1 MSRLITVFIECKTG
15 SVRHA
20 FEETFVRKPGYIVT
34 QAKQAGAADVL
45 ILELDEANPQRTF
58 SSIRSTVSAASQ
70 TEIFLTAGRTDTQ
83 IMLEAFR
90 LGVKEFIPQPI
101 NAQEME
107 AALGRFEE
115 RLCARVPTRER
126 KAGKVLSI
134 IGAKGGV
141 GTSTVATSLAASVK
155 QVVPSKSVALMDL
168 NLQNSDLTLFL
179 DLRTSGGL
187 RDLSQDLSRLDETIL
202 DSVLVKHKSGI
213 NLLPSGYDGL
223 DGMTAPSGCVAH
235 TLDLMQS
242 LYDLVFVDCGHT
254 LNTTKEALDFSST
267 IILVTTLN
275 VPAVRRTKQLLD
287 AFRDAHY
294 ESNKIMLVINRYST
308 RDEEL
313 LRHTEE
319 TLKRKIDGLIPND
332 YASTNRAINDGQPL
346 TVMAPRAAITQ
357 WYLQQVGLLGGNDQ
371 ENQHEVTDR
380 KNTKRGSFLTRYLPG
395 LGLDAKAKFQS
406 S

>member
-1 MSRLITVFIECKTG
+1 MSRLITVFIECKTDA
-15 SVRHA
+15 VRHV
-20 FEETFVRKPGYIVT
+20 FQETFARKPGYIVT

-58 SSIRSTVSAASQ
+58 SSIRSTVSATSQ

-107 AALGRFEE
+107 AALGRLEE
-115 RLCARVPTRER
+115 RLCARVPIRER
-126 KAGKVLSI
+126 KAGKVVSI

-141 GTSTVATSLAASVK
+141 GASTVATNLSVTTRH
-155 QVVPSKSVALMDL
+155 VCSAKSVALMDL

-179 DLRTSGGL
+179 DLPASGGL

-202 DSVLVKHKSGI
+202 QSVIMKHKSGI
-213 NLLPSGYDGL
+213 DLLPSGYDGL
-223 DGMTAPSGCVAH
+223 NGMTPASGCVTH

-242 LYDLVFVDCGHT
+242 LYDCVFIDCGHALET
-254 LNTTKEALDFSST
+254 SKEALDFSSI

-287 AFRDAHY
+287 AFGDAHY
-294 ESNKIMLVINRYST
+294 DSNKIMLVVNRYSA

-319 TLKRKIDGLIPND
+319 TLRHKVYGLIPND
-332 YASTNRAINDGQPL
+332 YASTNRAGNDGQPL
-346 TVMAPRAAITQ
+346 TMVAPRAAITQ
-357 WYLQQVGLLGGNDQ
+357 WYLRQGSIFGGNDQ
-371 ENQHEVTDR
+371 ENQHEVTDQ
-380 KNTKRGSFLTRYLPG
+380 KNIKRGSFLTRYLPG

>member
-20 FEETFVRKPGYIVT
+20 FEEVFARKPGYILT
-34 QAKQAGAADVL
+34 QAKQSGAADVL
-45 ILELDEANPQRTF
+45 ILEVDETNPQRTF
-58 SSIRSTVSAASQ
+58 SSIRSTVNAASQ

-83 IMLEAFR
+83 MMLEAFR

-107 AALGRFEE
+107 AALGRLEE
-115 RLCARVPTRER
+115 RLCAKVPTRER
-126 KAGKVLSI
+126 KVGKVVSI

-141 GTSTVATSLAASVK
+141 GTSTVATNLAAGTK
-155 QVVPSKSVALMDL
+155 HNIPSKSVALMDL

-179 DLRTSGGL
+179 DMPASGGL
-187 RDLSQDLSRLDETIL
+187 RDLSEDLSRLDETIL
-202 DSVLVKHKSGI
+202 ESVLMKHKSGLD
-213 NLLPSGYDGL
+213 LLPSGYDGL
-223 DGMTAPSGCVAH
+223 NGMVPASGCVMH

-254 LNTTKEALDFSST
+254 LDTKEALDFSST

-287 AFRDAHY
+287 VFRDAHY
-294 ESNKIMLVINRYST
+294 GSNKVMLVVNRYNT

-313 LRHTEE
+313 LRHTEDA
-319 TLKRKIDGLIPND
+319 LKHKVDGLIPND
-332 YASTNRAINDGQPL
+332 YTSTNRAGNDGQPL
-346 TVMAPRAAITQ
+346 TMVAPRAAITQ
-357 WYLQQVGLLGGNDQ
+357 WYLQQGGVFDGNDQ
-371 ENQHEVTDR
+371 EDQHDATEQ
-380 KNTKRGSFLTRYLPG
+380 KNTKKGSFFTRYLPS

>member
-1 MSRLITVFIECKTG
+1 MSRLITVFIECRTATI
-15 SVRHA
+15 RHA
-20 FEETFVRKPGYIVT
+20 FEETFARKSGYIVT
-34 QAKQAGAADVL
+34 QAKQAGAADIL
-45 ILELDEANPQRTF
+45 ILELDVTNPQRTF

-70 TEIFLTAGRTDTQ
+70 TEIFLSAGHTDTQ

-90 LGVKEFIPQPI
+90 LGVKEFISQPI

-115 RLCARVPTRER
+115 RLGARVPTRER
-126 KAGKVLSI
+126 KTGRVVSI

-141 GTSTVATSLAASVK
+141 GTSTVVTNLAASVK
-155 QVVPSKSVALMDL
+155 HVAPSKSVALMDL

-179 DLRTSGGL
+179 DLPSSGGI

-202 DSVLVKHKSGI
+202 NSVIMKHKSGI
-213 NLLPSGYDGL
+213 DLLASGYDGL
-223 DGMTAPSGCVAH
+223 NGMTPASGCVTH

-242 LYDLVFVDCGHT
+242 LYDLVFVDCGHI
-254 LNTTKEALDFSST
+254 LDTTKEALDFSST

-287 AFRDAHY
+287 AFRDARY
-294 ESNKIMLVINRYST
+294 ESDKIMLIVNRYST

-319 TLKRKIDGLIPND
+319 TLKHKANGLIPND
-332 YASTNRAINDGQPL
+332 YAPTNRAINDGQPL
-346 TVMAPRAAITQ
+346 TVVAPRAAITQ
-357 WYLQQVGLLGGNDQ
+357 WYLRQGAMFGGKDQ
-371 ENQHEVTDR
+371 ENQHEVTDQ
-380 KNTKRGSFLTRYLPG
+380 KNIKRGSFFNRYLPG

>member
-1 MSRLITVFIECKTG
+1 MSRLITVFIECKTDA
-15 SVRHA
+15 VRHT
-20 FEETFVRKPGYIVT
+20 FEEMFEGKPGYILT
-34 QAKQAGAADVL
+34 QAKQAGAADIL

-58 SSIRSTVSAASQ
+58 SSIRSTVIAASQ

-83 IMLEAFR
+83 VMLEAFR

-101 NAQEME
+101 NPQEME
-107 AALGRFEE
+107 AALSRFEQ
-115 RLCARVPTRER
+115 RLGGRVPTRQR
-126 KAGKVLSI
+126 KAGKVVSI

-141 GTSTVATSLAASVK
+141 GTSTVATNLSVSTRHVSPK
-155 QVVPSKSVALMDL
+155 TSVSLMDL

-179 DLRTSGGL
+179 DLPTSGGL

-202 DSVLVKHKSGI
+202 ESVLMKHKSGI
-213 NLLPSGYDGL
+213 DLLPSGYDGVN
-223 DGMTAPSGCVAH
+223 GMAPTSGCITH

-254 LNTTKEALDFSST
+254 LDATKEALDFSST

-287 AFRDAHY
+287 VFHDARY
-294 ESNKIMLVINRYST
+294 GSNKVMLVVNRYNT

-313 LRHTEE
+313 LRHTED
-319 TLKRKIDGLIPND
+319 TLKHKIDGLIPND
-332 YASTNRAINDGQPL
+332 YTSTNRAINDGQPMTML
-346 TVMAPRAAITQ
+346 APRAAITQ
-357 WYLQQVGLLGGNDQ
+357 WYLKQGATFSMNDQ
-371 ENQHEVTDR
+371 HELTEQQ
-380 KNTKRGSFLTRYLPG
+380 NAKRGSFFTRCLPG
-395 LGLDAKAKFQS
+395 LGFDGKAKFQS

>member
-1 MSRLITVFIECKTG
+1 MSRLITVFIECKTDA
-15 SVRHA
+15 VRHA
-20 FEETFVRKPGYIVT
+20 FEETFARKSGYIVT

-58 SSIRSTVSAASQ
+58 SSIRSTVNAVSQ

-101 NAQEME
+101 NPQEME
-107 AALGRFEE
+107 AALSRFEE
-115 RLCARVPTRER
+115 RLGARVPTRER
-126 KAGKVLSI
+126 KAGRVVSI

-141 GTSTVATSLAASVK
+141 GTSTVATNLSVSK
-155 QVVPSKSVALMDL
+155 RCVSSTKSVALMDL

-179 DLRTSGGL
+179 DLPATGGL

-202 DSVLVKHKSGI
+202 DSVLMKHKSGI
-213 NLLPSGYDGL
+213 DLLPSGYDGL
-223 DGMTAPSGCVAH
+223 NGMTPASGCVTH

-242 LYDLVFVDCGHT
+242 LYDCVFIDCGHALET
-254 LNTTKEALDFSST
+254 SKEALDFAST

-287 AFRDAHY
+287 AFCDAHY
-294 ESNKIMLVINRYST
+294 ESNKIMLVVNRYST

-319 TLKRKIDGLIPND
+319 TLKHKVDGLIPND
-332 YASTNRAINDGQPL
+332 YVSTNRAINDGQPL
-346 TVMAPRAAITQ
+346 TVVAARAAITQ
-357 WYLQQVGLLGGNDQ
+357 WYLQQGAVFGGNDHGDR
-371 ENQHEVTDR
+371 HEATDQ
-380 KNTKRGSFLTRYLPG
+380 KSTKRGSFFTRYLPG

>member
-1 MSRLITVFIECKTG
+1 MSRLITVFIECKTDA
-15 SVRHA
+15 VRQA
-20 FEETFVRKPGYIVT
+20 FEETFARKPGYIVT
-34 QAKQAGAADVL
+34 QAKQVGAADVL
-45 ILELDEANPQRTF
+45 ILELDEDNPQRTF

-101 NAQEME
+101 NPQEME
-107 AALGRFEE
+107 AALSRFEE
-115 RLCARVPTRER
+115 RLGARVPTRER
-126 KAGKVLSI
+126 KAGKVVSI
-134 IGAKGGV
+134 IGTKGGV
-141 GTSTVATSLAASVK
+141 GTSTVATNLAASVK
-155 QVVPSKSVALMDL
+155 QIVPSKSVALMDL

-179 DLRTSGGL
+179 DLPATGGL

-202 DSVLVKHKSGI
+202 DSVLMKHKSGI
-213 NLLPSGYDGL
+213 DLLPSGYNGL
-223 DGMTAPSGCVAH
+223 DGMTPASGCVIH

-242 LYDLVFVDCGHT
+242 LYDLVFADCGHT
-254 LNTTKEALDFSST
+254 LDTTKEALDFSST
-267 IILVTTLN
+267 IIVVTTLN

-294 ESNKIMLVINRYST
+294 GSNKVMLVVNRYNS

-313 LRHTEE
+313 LRHTED
-319 TLKRKIDGLIPND
+319 TLKHKVDGLIPND
-332 YASTNRAINDGQPL
+332 YASTNRASNDGQPL
-346 TVMAPRAAITQ
+346 TTLAPRAAITQ
-357 WYLQQVGLLGGNDQ
+357 WYLQQGAVFGGNDQ
-371 ENQHEVTDR
+371 RDQHEVTDR
-380 KNTKRGSFLTRYLPG
+380 KNTKRGSFFTRYLPG

>member
-1 MSRLITVFIECKTG
+1 MSRLITVFIECKTDA
-15 SVRHA
+15 VRHA

-58 SSIRSTVSAASQ
+58 SSIRLTVSAASQ

-101 NAQEME
+101 NHQEME
-107 AALGRFEE
+107 AALGRFED

-126 KAGKVLSI
+126 KAGKVVSI

-141 GTSTVATSLAASVK
+141 GTSTVVTNLAASVK
-155 QVVPSKSVALMDL
+155 HVVPSKSVALMDL
-168 NLQNSDLTLFL
+168 NLQNGDLTLFL
-179 DLRTSGGL
+179 DLRASGGL

-202 DSVLVKHKSGI
+202 DSVLMKHKSGI
-213 NLLPSGYDGL
+213 DLLPSGYDGL
-223 DGMTAPSGCVAH
+223 DGTTPPSRCVTH

-254 LNTTKEALDFSST
+254 LDTTKEALDFSST

-287 AFRDAHY
+287 VFHDARY
-294 ESNKIMLVINRYST
+294 GSNKVMLVVNRYNV

-313 LRHTEE
+313 LRHTED
-319 TLKRKIDGLIPND
+319 TLKHKVDGLIPND
-332 YASTNRAINDGQPL
+332 YTSTNRAINDGHPL
-346 TVMAPRAAITQ
+346 TMLAPRAAITQ
-357 WYLQQVGLLGGNDQ
+357 WYLKQGATFSMNDQ
-371 ENQHEVTDR
+371 HEITEQ
-380 KNTKRGSFLTRYLPG
+380 KNAKGSFFTRCLPG
-395 LGLDAKAKFQS
+395 LGFDGKAKFQS